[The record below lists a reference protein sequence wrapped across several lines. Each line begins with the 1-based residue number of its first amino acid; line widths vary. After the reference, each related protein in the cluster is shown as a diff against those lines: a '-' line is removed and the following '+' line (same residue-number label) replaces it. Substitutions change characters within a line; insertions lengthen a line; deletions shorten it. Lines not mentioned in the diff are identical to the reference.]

1 MNQRAVLE
9 RLFREGPTTRAAL
22 AEATGM
28 SRPTSG
34 LIIEELLGARV
45 LEEGALAA
53 DGRPGRPGRSV
64 MLERKTP
71 RFLLIQIG
79 VKHTDLAAVPV
90 GGSPSDQWDES
101 FKTPSSE
108 RAFLVELTT
117 AVRRL
122 ELRTR
127 SLWAFAV
134 SLPGLLDE
142 PTGKVLLSPN
152 LHWTESAD
160 LGTGIPRALGIPGC
174 FVQEHRAMAL
184 GHIAATDDRDFLLID
199 SEDGVGAAVVMDA
212 QVLHS
217 SLPSAGEIGH
227 TTVIGNRRP
236 CGCGGRGCLET
247 LISRPALLSA
257 FATASRQPD
266 AVWSDVLAALSS
278 RREAPRWLAPRLDAT
293 AMVLGGALNTSGLG
307 RVLLAGALAELPEPI
322 IAELTKKICD
332 ASLSGRLGQVTV
344 ECAPRRRTRGLLQ
357 AVFSRLLIPTAD
369 WSKPCEATP
378 EAPARAASGRD

>member
-9 RLFREGPTTRAAL
+9 RLFREGPATRAAL

-45 LEEGALAA
+45 IEEGALTT

-64 MLERKTP
+64 MLERKMP
-71 RFLLIQIG
+71 RFLLVQIG

-101 FKTPSSE
+101 FKTPTSE
-108 RAFLVELTT
+108 RSFLTELAA

-122 ELRTR
+122 DLRSR
-127 SLWAFAV
+127 SLWAFAI
-134 SLPGLLDE
+134 SLPGLVDE
-142 PTGKVLLSPN
+142 STCKVLLSPN

-160 LGTGIPRALGIPGC
+160 LGTGIPACLGLPGC

-184 GHIAATDDRDFLLID
+184 GHIAATDDRDFLLVD
-199 SEDGVGAAVVMDA
+199 SEDGVGAALVMGS
-212 QVLHS
+212 QVLYS
-217 SLPSAGEIGH
+217 SLPTAGEIGH
-227 TTVIGNRRP
+227 TMIIGNQRQ

-247 LISRPALLSA
+247 LISRPALLAA
-257 FATASRQPD
+257 FASASRQPR
-266 AVWSDVLAALSS
+266 AVWSDVVASLAA
-278 RREAPRWLAPRLDAT
+278 RADAPRWLVSRLDAT
-293 AMVLGGALNTSGLG
+293 AMVIGGALNTAGLG
-307 RVLLAGALAELPEPI
+307 RVLLAGALAELPEAI
-322 IAELTKKICD
+322 IAELTRKICN
-332 ASLSGRLGQVTV
+332 ASLGGRMGQVTV

-369 WSKPCEATP
+369 WSKPCGGSPAM
-378 EAPARAASGRD
+378 PARAAAGRD

>member
-34 LIIEELLGARV
+34 LIIEELLAARV
-45 LEEGALAA
+45 IEEGALAT

-101 FKTPSSE
+101 FKTPGSE
-108 RAFLVELTT
+108 RAFLSELAA

-122 ELRTR
+122 ELRSRT
-127 SLWAFAV
+127 LWAFAV

-142 PTGKVLLSPN
+142 ERGKVLLSPN
-152 LHWTESAD
+152 LHWTESAE
-160 LGTGIPRALGIPGC
+160 LGTGIPSVLGIPGC

-184 GHIAATDDRDFLLID
+184 GHLAATNDRDFLLID
-199 SEDGVGAAVVMDA
+199 AEDGVGGALVMDS
-212 QVLHS
+212 QVFHS

-257 FATASRQPD
+257 FASASRQPD
-266 AVWSDVLAALSS
+266 ATWADVVASLEGRAD
-278 RREAPRWLAPRLDAT
+278 APRWLVPRLDAT

-307 RVLLAGALAELPEPI
+307 RVLLAGALAELPPPI
-322 IAELTKKICD
+322 IAQLTRKICD

-344 ECAPRRRTRGLLQ
+344 ELAPRRRTRGLLQ
-357 AVFSRLLIPTAD
+357 AVFSRLLAPTAD
-369 WSKPCEATP
+369 WSKPCLVESGVQ
-378 EAPARAASGRD
+378 ARVVGARE

>member
-1 MNQRAVLE
+1 MNQRAVLD

-45 LEEGALAA
+45 LEEGALAT

-64 MLERKTP
+64 MLERTTP

-101 FKTPSSE
+101 FKTPTSE
-108 RAFLVELTT
+108 RAFLTELAA

-122 ELRTR
+122 DVRSR

-142 PTGKVLLSPN
+142 ARGKVLLSPN
-152 LHWTESAD
+152 LHWTESAE
-160 LGTGIPRALGIPGC
+160 LGTGIPASLGLPGC

-199 SEDGVGAAVVMDA
+199 SEDGVGAALVMDS
-212 QVLHS
+212 QVFHS
-217 SLPSAGEIGH
+217 SLPTAGEIGH
-227 TTVIGNRRP
+227 TTVLGNDRQ

-247 LISRPALLSA
+247 LISRPALLAA
-257 FATASRQPD
+257 FASASRQPD
-266 AVWSDVLAALSS
+266 AVWADVVASLAA
-278 RREAPRWLAPRLDAT
+278 RPDAPRWLVSRLDAT
-293 AMVLGGALNTSGLG
+293 AMVIGGALNTSGLG
-307 RVLLAGALAELPEPI
+307 RVLLAGALAELPAPI
-322 IAELTKKICD
+322 IQQLTRKICD
-332 ASLSGRLGQVTV
+332 ASLSGRLGLVTV

-357 AVFSRLLIPTAD
+357 AVFSRLLIPTVD
-369 WSKPCEATP
+369 WSKPCGATP
-378 EAPARAASGRD
+378 VATARAAAGRI